1 MDLRRADTP
10 VCRTHPKTQPNPPML
25 EHLLALNQLPK
36 LGPVR
41 IRRLIDAFGTPEK
54 ILAARKDQ
62 LMRVDG
68 IGPEI
73 ASILTDWE
81 SHADPAAE
89 LRELKERNLSV
100 ILPDDPAFPPQLR
113 ESYDCPLL
121 LYVWGKIE
129 ERDRHAIGIVGTRRC
144 SIYGKNS
151 SKKISYQL
159 AHAGFTVISGLA
171 RGIDTTAHE
180 AAIAAGGRTIAV
192 IGSGLAKIFPAEN
205 LPLAEM
211 IADGKG
217 AVVSEFPLHTS
228 PDKKTFP
235 QRNRIVAAWSKA
247 LVVTE
252 SPLWSGSLITA
263 NLATEYGRPVYA
275 VPGPIDKPTSAGCN
289 RLIRDGATLIT
300 DASELLDDLGSL
312 SFDRPKQTERRLQ
325 HTKEGGLQSTTPADR
340 PPLSDDEEK
349 VLTALGT
356 DESPIDR
363 LIDLTGLPT
372 STVSATLLKLE
383 MKRLVRPLPG
393 FRYIKR

>member
-1 MDLRRADTP
+1 
-10 VCRTHPKTQPNPPML
+10 ML

-36 LGPVR
+36 IGPIR
-41 IRRLIDAFGTPEK
+41 IRRLIDAFGSPEK
-54 ILAARKDQ
+54 ILSTRKDQ
-62 LMRVDG
+62 LLRVDG
-68 IGPEI
+68 IGPEL
-73 ASILTDWE
+73 AGILTDWE
-81 SHADPAAE
+81 SLTDPATE
-89 LRELKERNLSV
+89 LRELKERDLSV

-113 ESYDCPLL
+113 EAYDCPLL

-129 ERDRHAIGIVGTRRC
+129 ERDRHAIGVVGTRRG

-151 SKKISYQL
+151 TKKLSFQL

-192 IGSGLAKIFPAEN
+192 IGSGLAQIFPAEN

-247 LVVTE
+247 LIVTE

-263 NLATEYGRPVYA
+263 NLASEYGRPVYA

-289 RLIRDGATLIT
+289 RLIRDGATLLT

-312 SFDRPKQTERRLQ
+312 SFDRPPERTER
-325 HTKEGGLQSTTPADR
+325 GLQSARDPQEQPDR
-340 PPLSDDEEK
+340 PPLSEDEEK
-349 VLTALGT
+349 VLTALGS
-356 DESPIDR
+356 DESAIDR

-393 FRYIKR
+393 FRYVKR

>member
-1 MDLRRADTP
+1 
-10 VCRTHPKTQPNPPML
+10 ML

-41 IRRLIDAFGTPEK
+41 IRRLIEAFGSPEQA
-54 ILAARKDQ
+54 LAARKDQ
-62 LMRVDG
+62 LIRVDG

-73 ASILTDWE
+73 AAILTDWE

-89 LRELKERNLSV
+89 LRDLKERNLSV
-100 ILPDDPAFPPQLR
+100 ILPEDPCFPPQLR

-121 LYVWGKIE
+121 LYVWGEIQ

-151 SKKISYQL
+151 SKKLSYQL

-217 AVVSEFPLHTS
+217 AVVSEFPLHTA

-247 LVVTE
+247 LIVTE

-275 VPGPIDKPTSAGCN
+275 VPGQIDKPSSAGCN
-289 RLIRDGATLIT
+289 RLIRDGATLLT

-312 SFDRPKQTERRLQ
+312 NFSSVPLPVQKTA
-325 HTKEGGLQSTTPADR
+325 TP
-340 PPLSDDEEK
+340 EEK
-349 VLTALGT
+349 TDLPDLALDEQTILTALGS
-356 DESPIDR
+356 DESGIDR
-363 LIDLTGLPT
+363 LIDLTGLPPA
-372 STVSATLLKLE
+372 TVSATLLKLE

>member
-1 MDLRRADTP
+1 
-10 VCRTHPKTQPNPPML
+10 ML

-41 IRRLIDAFGTPEK
+41 IRRLIESFGSAENA
-54 ILAARKDQ
+54 LAARKDQ

-73 ASILTDWE
+73 AGILTDWE

-100 ILPDDPAFPPQLR
+100 ILPDDTSFPPQLR

-121 LYVWGKIE
+121 LYVWGEIQ

-151 SKKISYQL
+151 SKKLSFQL

-217 AVVSEFPLHTS
+217 AVVSEFPLHTA

-247 LVVTE
+247 LIVSE

-275 VPGPIDKPTSAGCN
+275 VPGPIDRPSSAGCN
-289 RLIRDGATLIT
+289 RLIRDGATLLT

-312 SFDRPKQTERRLQ
+312 NFSKVPRPT
-325 HTKEGGLQSTTPADR
+325 TKPDTP
-340 PPLSDDEEK
+340 EEK
-349 VLTALGT
+349 PDLPTLTEDEQTILTALGS

-363 LIDLTGLPT
+363 LIDLTNLPPA
-372 STVSATLLKLE
+372 TVSATLLKLE